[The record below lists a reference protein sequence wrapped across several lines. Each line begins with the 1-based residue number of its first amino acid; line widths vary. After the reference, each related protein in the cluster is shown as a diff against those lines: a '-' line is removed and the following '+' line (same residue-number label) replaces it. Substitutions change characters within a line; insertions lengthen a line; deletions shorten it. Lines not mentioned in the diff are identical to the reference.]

1 MVVPVG
7 KVGGELRPRGETM
20 TRSWLTGALGLVTL
34 IAAAAAAAADPF
46 PDVIQLPTGW
56 RPEGIEAGRQHTLY
70 VGSIPTGAVRQID
83 ARTGE
88 SLTLVQPTAGRSATG
103 LEYDRKDGR
112 LFVSGSGTG
121 SAYVYDA
128 QTGEP
133 IADYLLTDTAP
144 RFINDNVL
152 TKDAVYFTDSQRPW
166 FYRLPLG
173 NHGELPAASDV
184 QTIPLSG
191 DYEHQEGVN
200 NLNGIVATPNGK
212 MLIAVQSSTA
222 SLLRIDP
229 STGVA
234 DTIELTGGDAT
245 NGDGLLLEGQTLY
258 VVQNRLNQVAVIHLA
273 PDLSSGTVVN
283 HLTHPAF
290 RVPTTIDKVSGRLY
304 LPNARFGVTSPDTEA
319 YEVVG
324 LG

>member
-1 MVVPVG
+1 M
-7 KVGGELRPRGETM
+7 R
-20 TRSWLTGALGLVTL
+20 RSWLTATLGVITL

-46 PDVIQLPTGW
+46 PDVIPLPTGW

-70 VGSIPTGAVRQID
+70 VGSIPRGAVRQLD

-88 SLTLVQPTAGRSATG
+88 NFTLVQPMDGRSATG
-103 LEYDRKDGR
+103 LEYDRKDER
-112 LFVSGSGTG
+112 LFVSGGGTG

-128 QTGEP
+128 ETGEP
-133 IADYLLTDTAP
+133 LADYLLTETAP

-152 TKDAVYFTDSQRPW
+152 TKDAVYFTDSRRPW

-191 DYEHQEGVN
+191 DYEHQEDVN

-222 SLLRIDP
+222 LLLRIDP

-234 DTIELTGGDAT
+234 DAIELTGGDAT

-283 HLTHPAF
+283 HLSHPAF

-304 LPNARFGVTSPDTEA
+304 LPNARFGVASPDTEA
-319 YEVVG
+319 YEVVS

>member
-1 MVVPVG
+1 M
-7 KVGGELRPRGETM
+7 R
-20 TRSWLTGALGLVTL
+20 RSWLTATLGVITL

-46 PDVIQLPTGW
+46 PDVIPLPTGW

-70 VGSIPTGAVRQID
+70 VGSIPRGAVRQLD

-88 SLTLVQPTAGRSATG
+88 NFTLVQPTDGRSATG
-103 LEYDRKDGR
+103 LEYDRMDER
-112 LFVSGSGTG
+112 LFVSGGGTG

-128 QTGEP
+128 ETGEP
-133 IADYLLTDTAP
+133 IAEYLLTDTAP

-152 TKDAVYFTDSQRPW
+152 TKDAVYFTDSRRPW

-173 NHGELPAASDV
+173 DHGELPAASDV

-191 DYEHQEGVN
+191 DYKHQEDVN

-258 VVQNRLNQVAVIHLA
+258 LVQNRSNQVAVIHLA
-273 PDLSSGTVVN
+273 ADLSSGTVVN
-283 HLTHPAF
+283 LLSHPAF

-304 LPNARFGVTSPDTEA
+304 LPNARFGVDNPDTQA
-319 YEVVG
+319 YEVVS

>member
-1 MVVPVG
+1 MKRSGLTAVV
-7 KVGGELRPRGETM
+7 
-20 TRSWLTGALGLVTL
+20 GAFALV
-34 IAAAAAAAADPF
+34 AAAAAAAVSNF
-46 PDVIQLPTGW
+46 PDVIELPNGW

-88 SLTLVQPTAGRSATG
+88 SFTLVQPTAGRSATG
-103 LEYDRKDGR
+103 LEYDRKNER
-112 LFVSGSGTG
+112 LLVSGGATG
-121 SAYVYDA
+121 AAYVYDA
-128 QTGEP
+128 QTGAP
-133 IADYLLTDTAP
+133 IADYLLTPAAP

-152 TKDAVYFTDSQRPW
+152 TKDALYFTDSQRPW
-166 FYRLPLG
+166 FYRLLLG
-173 NHGELPAASDV
+173 DHGALPAASEV

-191 DYEHQEGVN
+191 DYVHVPGVN

-212 MLIAVQSSTA
+212 TLIAVQSSTG

-245 NGDGLLLEGQTLY
+245 NGDGLLLEGETLY
-258 VVQNRLNQVAVIHLA
+258 VVQNRLNQVAVVELG
-273 PDLSSGTVVN
+273 PDLGSGTVVS
-283 HLTHPAF
+283 HLSHPAF
-290 RVPTTIDKVSGRLY
+290 SVPTTIDKVSGRFY
-304 LPNARFGVTSPDTEA
+304 LPNARFGVPSPDTAA
-319 YEVVG
+319 YQVVG

>member
-1 MVVPVG
+1 
-7 KVGGELRPRGETM
+7 
-20 TRSWLTGALGLVTL
+20 L
-34 IAAAAAAAADPF
+34 IAVAAVVAADTF

-56 RPEGIEAGRQHTLY
+56 RPEGIEAGKQHTLY

-88 SLTLVQPTAGRSATG
+88 SFTLVQPTAGRSATG
-103 LEYDRKDGR
+103 LEFDRKNGR
-112 LFVSGSGTG
+112 LFVSGGGTG
-121 SAYVYDA
+121 AAYVYDA
-128 QTGEP
+128 ETGAP
-133 IADYLLTDTAP
+133 IAEYVLAPELP

-173 NHGELPAASDV
+173 DHGELPPASAV

-191 DYEHQEGVN
+191 DYIHQPGAF

-229 STGVA
+229 ATGVA
-234 DTIELTGGDAT
+234 DTIELAGGDAM

-258 VVQNRLNQVAVIHLA
+258 VVQNQLNQVAVVRLA
-273 PDLSSGTVVN
+273 ADLSSGTVVD
-283 HLTHPAF
+283 HLSHPAF
-290 RVPTTIDKVSGRLY
+290 SVPTTIDKVSGRLY
-304 LPNARFGVTSPDTEA
+304 LPNARFGVENPELQP
-319 YEVVG
+319 YQVVA

>member
-1 MVVPVG
+1 M
-7 KVGGELRPRGETM
+7 R
-20 TRSWLTGALGLVTL
+20 RSWLTAALGVITL
-34 IAAAAAAAADPF
+34 IAAAAAVAADPF
-46 PDVIQLPTGW
+46 PDVIPLPTGW

-70 VGSIPTGAVRQID
+70 VGSIPTGAVRQIN

-88 SLTLVQPTAGRSATG
+88 SFTLVRPTAGRSATG
-103 LEYDRKDGR
+103 LEYDRQDER
-112 LFVSGSGTG
+112 LFVSGGGTG
-121 SAYVYDA
+121 FAYVYDA
-128 QTGEP
+128 ETGEP
-133 IADYLLTDTAP
+133 IADYLLTETAP

-152 TKDAVYFTDSQRPW
+152 TKDAVYFTDSRRPW

-173 NHGELPAASDV
+173 KHGELPAASEV

-191 DYEHQEGVN
+191 DYQHQEGEGVN

-222 SLLRIDP
+222 SLLRINP

-245 NGDGLLLEGQTLY
+245 NGDGLLLEGRTLY
-258 VVQNRLNQVAVIHLA
+258 VVQNRLNRVAVIHLA

-283 HLTHPAF
+283 HLSHPAF

-304 LPNARFGVTSPDTEA
+304 LPNARFGVANPDTA
-319 YEVVG
+319 AFEVVG

>member
-1 MVVPVG
+1 
-7 KVGGELRPRGETM
+7 M
-20 TRSWLTGALGLVTL
+20 TRSRLTAVVGAFAL
-34 IAAAAAAAADPF
+34 IAAAAAAAANTF
-46 PDVIQLPTGW
+46 PDVIELPNGW

-83 ARTGE
+83 ARTGA
-88 SLTLVQPTAGRSATG
+88 SFTLVQPTAGRSATG
-103 LEYDRKDGR
+103 LEYDRKNER
-112 LFVSGSGTG
+112 LFVSGGGTG
-121 SAYVYDA
+121 AAYVYETE
-128 QTGEP
+128 TGAP
-133 IADYLLTDTAP
+133 IADYLLTPAAP

-173 NHGELPAASDV
+173 RHGALPAASDV

-191 DYEHQEGVN
+191 DYVHQPGVN

-212 MLIAVQSSTA
+212 TLIAVQSSTA

-229 STGVA
+229 DTGVA

-245 NGDGLLLEGQTLY
+245 NGDGLLLEGRTLY
-258 VVQNRLNQVAVIHLA
+258 VVQNRLNRVAIVELA
-273 PDLSSGTVVN
+273 PDLGSGTVVG

-290 RVPTTIDKVSGRLY
+290 SVPTTIDRVSGRLY
-304 LPNARFGVTSPDTEA
+304 LPNARFGVPNPDTAA
-319 YEVVG
+319 YQVVG
-324 LG
+324 LPSR

>member
-1 MVVPVG
+1 
-7 KVGGELRPRGETM
+7 M
-20 TRSWLTGALGLVTL
+20 TRSWLTAALGVVTL
-34 IAAAAAAAADPF
+34 IGAATAAAADTF

-56 RPEGIEAGRQHTLY
+56 RPEGIEAGRKHTLY
-70 VGSIPTGAVRQID
+70 VGSIPTGAVRQVD

-88 SLTLVQPTAGRSATG
+88 SFTRVQPTDGRSATG
-103 LEYDRKDGR
+103 LEYDRKNER
-112 LFVSGSGTG
+112 LFVSGGGTG

-128 QTGEP
+128 ETGEP
-133 IADYLLTDTAP
+133 IADYLLTATTP

-152 TKDAVYFTDSQRPW
+152 TRDAVYFTDSRRPW

-173 NHGELPAASDV
+173 DNGELPAASDV
-184 QTIPLSG
+184 QMIPLSG
-191 DYEHQEGVN
+191 EYVHDPDPDAN

-258 VVQNRLNQVAVIHLA
+258 VVQNRLNRVAVIHLT
-273 PDLSSGTVVN
+273 PDLSSGRVVD
-283 HLTHPAF
+283 LLSHPAF
-290 RVPTTIDKVSGRLY
+290 SVPTTIDKVSGRLY
-304 LPNARFGVTSPDTEA
+304 LPNARFGVQNPDET
-319 YEVVG
+319 YQVVS